1 MQIKCISSRANTKY
15 WFKWNALYDDHL
27 KESPSRRKRKEFEK
41 RKASRRKCT
50 KSGQTNFFFFYFCSV
65 VFSLLFSTV
74 FFFVFLLWWA
84 VASLFAQEQQMRWS
98 SAWQWNFWRTCT
110 KRCTPCCVSNIEY
123 LAPDKAHR
131 WPMYIHTYITN
142 APPPTAYLVI
152 LASYI
157 DLDYSL
163 WLYRFLT
170 PLIVTFLL
178 PLVFVALIYISFLVL
193 FIYKLHR

>member
-65 VFSLLFSTV
+65 VFSLHFSTV

-110 KRCTPCCVSNIEY
+110 KRCTPCC
-123 LAPDKAHR
+123 
-131 WPMYIHTYITN
+131 
-142 APPPTAYLVI
+142 PPTSIWTIRYGYI
-152 LASYI
+152 ASSPPW
-157 DLDYSL
+157 LSPFCCRWSSWPSSTFRSWCYSSTSCTG
-163 WLYRFLT
+163 R
-170 PLIVTFLL
+170 
-178 PLVFVALIYISFLVL
+178 
-193 FIYKLHR
+193 